1 MIVVDNSVFIDL
13 LFEYNQERTGK
24 ADTLFEILEGNE
36 IPIFEPKVFR
46 IELIGQLVRRMNREV
61 ALKVAEDFFSE
72 INFVD
77 DSELHDVAFS
87 IAVET
92 GSRAIDSFYI
102 SAAKMKE
109 ALLVS
114 NDKLQLESAQHCGV
128 EAYSLLNEFEKVE
141 ARIRSRA

>member
-1 MIVVDNSVFIDL
+1 M
-13 LFEYNQERTGK
+13 
-24 ADTLFEILEGNE
+24 
-36 IPIFEPKVFR
+36 
-46 IELIGQLVRRMNREV
+46 IGQLVRRMNREV

-141 ARIRSRA
+141 AWIRSRA